1 MDRLKIGDII
11 KCFNL
16 DELEVTEERLINEG
30 YGFIET
36 YDMDTMSWKIKIT
49 EAQEAADEK
58 KD

>member
-16 DELEVTEERLINEG
+16 DELEVTEVRLINDG
-30 YGFIET
+30 YGFIES
-36 YDMDTMSWKIKIT
+36 YDMGTMSWKIKIT
-49 EAQEAADEK
+49 EVREAADEK